1 MNHDDSNYRTAL
13 RQCYDFSVSNIID
26 YCEEEQPKYPHPYAN
41 RALYKSLC
49 SGKAILTT
57 YEQLDCY
64 TSTYGYIHQKR
75 LNEVIGQF
83 LFNIPTDTDF
93 SSYEIVDWGCG
104 QGWGTLCL
112 MEKLANKAL
121 ISGLK
126 KVTLIES
133 PAPAYSSF
141 AHSVALNR
149 AAWNVRQMIS
159 TIKLTHYLKI
169 VSAEIDLA
177 RPTAPFQEIQ
187 ALNYTK
193 PVIFHI
199 FSNVLD
205 MESIDLVGLANFLH
219 RDSQGH
225 KHYILCLSPYDTRTG
240 CNHEDMMRKINRLE
254 TFCNL
259 FPHKE
264 YLVNIDILHE
274 RKYHFSCRAFAF
286 EYHGEPC
293 LFDLWYYIEVLKR
306 DKNGIS

>member
-1 MNHDDSNYRTAL
+1 MNQDDSNYRTAL
-13 RQCYDFSVSNIID
+13 RQCPDFSVSDIIY
-26 YCEEEQPKYPHPYAN
+26 YCREAQPPYNYPGHN
-41 RALYKSLC
+41 KALYQSLC

-64 TSTYGYIHQKR
+64 ISSYGELHQER
-75 LNEVIGQF
+75 LNEVTWKF
-83 LFNIPTDTDF
+83 LFKTQNDIDF

-104 QGWGTLCL
+104 QGLGTLCL
-112 MEKLANKAL
+112 MEQFADNDL

-141 AHSVALNR
+141 AHSIALNR

-159 TIKLTHYLKI
+159 TLEPKQHLDIDS
-169 VSAEIDLA
+169 VEIDLA
-177 RPTAPFQEIQ
+177 KPTDPAQEIQ
-187 ALNYTK
+187 ALSYTK

-205 MESIDLVGLANFLH
+205 VESIDLVGLANFLH
-219 RDSQGH
+219 HNAKGH

-240 CNHEDMMRKINRLE
+240 CNHEDMIRKINRLE

-264 YLVNIDILHE
+264 YLVNIDILHKLGY
-274 RKYHFSCRAFAF
+274 RFSCRAFAF
-286 EYHGEPC
+286 EYNGEP
-293 LFDLWYYIEVLKR
+293 LINPTPQL
-306 DKNGIS
+306 G